1 MVVVLVVAFVVAVVV
16 VVIYV
21 WFWNIVYKTLQ
32 IHFINWPKQ
41 PTNLKIGSY
50 HNICGEKA
58 VSMSGS
64 SHPPLEGHENV
75 KLTLSEPS
83 C

>member
-1 MVVVLVVAFVVAVVV
+1 MIMRGRCVVVVVLVVAFVVAVVV

-32 IHFINWPKQ
+32 IHLINWPRQ

-58 VSMSGS
+58 VSMSDYS
-64 SHPPLEGHENV
+64 YRLLEDWRTWN
-75 KLTLSEPS
+75 
-83 C
+83 